1 MKLFKKA
8 VGLMKIILNAILLT
22 GLFPMLQPFP
32 THCYTTEERTRMVK
46 GAKVLLAKDK
56 SLAQES

>member
-1 MKLFKKA
+1 
-8 VGLMKIILNAILLT
+8 MKIILNAILLT